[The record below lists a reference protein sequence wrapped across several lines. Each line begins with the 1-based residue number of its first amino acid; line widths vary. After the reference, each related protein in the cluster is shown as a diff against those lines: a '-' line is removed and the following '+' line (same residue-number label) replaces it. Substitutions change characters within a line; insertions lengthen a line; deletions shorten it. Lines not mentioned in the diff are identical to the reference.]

1 MRIRTAFF
9 LAAVSVG
16 SAVFAEDAL
25 PLGPVAF
32 QFGGMLQV
40 QGETGDPGDA
50 RFDGG
55 DRIYLRRARLN
66 GTATFPEHFTARLEL
81 ELAGTLSKTSA
92 LRAQVTDGYI
102 EWTRYSAFSLRVGQ
116 FKTPFGYE
124 QLYLDA
130 QLPTIERSLGNDRL
144 TVGRQLGLDAYGS
157 FGLLSYA
164 AGFFNGTGTNNNFND
179 NGNFLYAGRI
189 AANLP
194 HGISTGV
201 GELSAGIGVDGIA
214 SEDSSVPLA
223 PEFGLDSTPGSSTLD
238 ATFSGRRDA
247 IGMDGQVRAG
257 PFELWAEY
265 LREILEPKDDIPF
278 EKFRTN
284 GWYVQGMWFAIP
296 KHLQLVVKYDD
307 FDPDDRLRRADT
319 QTWTAGINYFIR
331 GHSLKL
337 QLDYLRSRLASG
349 DVQNKALGRIQA
361 VF

>member
-1 MRIRTAFF
+1 
-9 LAAVSVG
+9 
-16 SAVFAEDAL
+16 
-25 PLGPVAF
+25 
-32 QFGGMLQV
+32 
-40 QGETGDPGDA
+40 
-50 RFDGG
+50 
-55 DRIYLRRARLN
+55 
-66 GTATFPEHFTARLEL
+66 
-81 ELAGTLSKTSA
+81 
-92 LRAQVTDGYI
+92 
-102 EWTRYSAFSLRVGQ
+102 
-116 FKTPFGYE
+116 
-124 QLYLDA
+124 
-130 QLPTIERSLGNDRL
+130 
-144 TVGRQLGLDAYGS
+144 
-157 FGLLSYA
+157 
-164 AGFFNGTGTNNNFND
+164 
-179 NGNFLYAGRI
+179 
-189 AANLP
+189 
-194 HGISTGV
+194 
-201 GELSAGIGVDGIA
+201 
-214 SEDSSVPLA
+214 VPLA